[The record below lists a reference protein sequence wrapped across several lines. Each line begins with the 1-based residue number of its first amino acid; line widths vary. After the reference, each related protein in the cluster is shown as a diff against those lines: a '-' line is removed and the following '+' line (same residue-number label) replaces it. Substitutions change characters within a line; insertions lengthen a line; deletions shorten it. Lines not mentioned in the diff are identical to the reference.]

1 MMSPLKQTSRTAS
14 GRRSSHRRSE
24 EKSPLVSAKTVK
36 MEPRPRSQREER
48 EAQRRAEQRL
58 ARLRAKEFSELSAEI
73 EQVRQWLV
81 ERNIEEVELVVPDFS
96 GIARGK
102 ILPAEKFIKGW
113 ANHGL
118 RLPES
123 IFIQTVT
130 GDFPEEDVISPTDID
145 IYLYPDPDSI
155 SLVPWYED
163 EPTAQVICDCY
174 YSDGRPVTVAPRY
187 VLRQILSLYHE
198 RGWEPVIGPELE
210 FFLVAANTDPDY
222 PLEPPIGRSGRPE
235 TGRQA
240 FGIDAVNEFDPIFE
254 CIYNFCDDQG
264 IDIDTLSHEGGAA
277 QMEMNFNHG
286 PPLRLADQAFQ
297 FKRTVR
303 EAALRHN
310 VYATFMA
317 KPMQDEPGSAMH
329 IHQSVIDRETRQ
341 NLFADAHGQDTS
353 LFLSHIAGL
362 QRYLGGAMP
371 MLAPNVNSYR
381 RLVPHLS
388 APINLHWARD
398 NRTAGLRVP
407 FSDKDSRRVENRVAG
422 ADCNPYLAIAAS
434 LACGYL
440 GMIEALQPSDALVGS
455 AYEEAER
462 LPRHLPEALDRFKQM
477 ARLQQLLGKQFSET
491 LNAVKQTEWEAY
503 SRVISSWERE
513 NLLLNV

>member
-1 MMSPLKQTSRTAS
+1 MSTPKQTSRTPAP
-14 GRRSSHRRSE
+14 RRLPPAPQPGSPSS
-24 EKSPLVSAKTVK
+24 K
-36 MEPRPRSQREER
+36 MEARPRSVREEK

-58 ARLRAKEFSELSAEI
+58 ARLRAREFSELSEEI
-73 EQVRQWLV
+73 ERIRQWLM
-81 ERNIEEVELVVPDFS
+81 ERNIEEVELVVPDLS

-198 RGWEPVIGPELE
+198 RGWEPLVGPELE

-235 TGRQA
+235 NGRQA

-254 CIYNFCDDQG
+254 RIYDYCDDQG

-286 PPLRLADQAFQ
+286 HPLRLADQAFQ

-329 IHQSVIDRETRQ
+329 IHQSVVDKGSGK
-341 NLFADAHGQDTS
+341 NLFADLNGDDTP
-353 LFLSHIAGL
+353 LFRAHIAGL
-362 QRYLGGAMP
+362 QRYLGAAMP
-371 MLAPNVNSYR
+371 VLAPNVNSYR

-388 APINLHWARD
+388 APINLHWGRD
-398 NRTAGLRVP
+398 NRTVGLRVP

-422 ADCNPYLAIAAS
+422 ADCNPYIAIAAS
-434 LACGYL
+434 LACGFL
-440 GMIEALQPSDALVGS
+440 GMIEELEPTEPLVGS
-455 AYEEAER
+455 AYQRAAR
-462 LPRHLPEALDRFKQM
+462 LPRHLPEALDRFRQAKPLRQI
-477 ARLQQLLGKQFSET
+477 LGEQFSDT
-491 LNAVKQTEWEAY
+491 VIAVKQTEWEAY